1 MALRHQVGDHRFHSR
16 RGAGA
21 GLGPAGLRFLGI
33 QVLLAITLWKI
44 GGLFGALWGAIAGAN
59 RGLESRVANRY
70 QYYLEQGTWALVAR
84 VGRYHAPLARG
95 VLIESGAFD
104 IRNVEGSFVARPGS
118 AATNQTTRKGA
129 SSTVKN
135 IWMSKT

>member
-1 MALRHQVGDHRFHSR
+1 M
-16 RGAGA
+16 
-21 GLGPAGLRFLGI
+21 
-33 QVLLAITLWKI
+33 LLAITLWKI
-44 GGLFGALWGAIAGAN
+44 GALFGALWGAIAGAN

-70 QYYLEQGTWALVAR
+70 QYHLEQGTWALVAR

-129 SSTVKN
+129 SPTVKN